1 MAPTEGAGAPA
12 AAAPTFRARRAGR
25 GHRRRALDDGSDS
38 DGGSGSGVQPPPPQQ
53 LSHLPTHNRPAAP
66 PPPPPPPPPQPP
78 QPPAPAPAGVP
89 PPPPQATPAHVS
101 RWGPPRLPPQPQQ
114 QQQQPATAPGKQPP
128 PAPPSMMALRAG
140 HGQPPPPPPP
150 PSVPLPGHGQPPPP
164 PPQPAASNPWGVP
177 ELTAEQVRR
186 SRWGA
191 PPPPGAG
198 SGAPPHA
205 RAPQPPREV
214 RLPQPLSIHRGTV
227 RSVRPFGVFVR
238 MPGYSKDGLV
248 HCSQVS
254 ERLDGD
260 PDVEGGPGGPKG
272 ATPEAAAALRVADE
286 RKVNKLRLIIAEG
299 EECWVKVVRVD
310 GERIALSMK
319 AVSQEDGTDL
329 DPSNAL
335 AGAGGGGGGSDEP
348 PPLWSI
354 HQATVT
360 SVRPFGLFVSMSG
373 YRKHG
378 LVFISQ
384 VSSYLGLDRGA
395 TDEEKIEALQEV
407 AKTGESVYVKVIGV
421 GTDEQGRLKIACS
434 MRVVS
439 QSDGTDQG
447 ECRRARWSARA
458 RARFYSVLEAIDEF
472 VCNS

>member
-1 MAPTEGAGAPA
+1 
-12 AAAPTFRARRAGR
+12 
-25 GHRRRALDDGSDS
+25 
-38 DGGSGSGVQPPPPQQ
+38 
-53 LSHLPTHNRPAAP
+53 
-66 PPPPPPPPPQPP
+66 
-78 QPPAPAPAGVP
+78 
-89 PPPPQATPAHVS
+89 
-101 RWGPPRLPPQPQQ
+101 
-114 QQQQPATAPGKQPP
+114 
-128 PAPPSMMALRAG
+128 MMALRAG

-150 PSVPLPGHGQPPPP
+150 PT
-164 PPQPAASNPWGVP
+164 SNPWGVP
-177 ELTAEQVRR
+177 ELTAE
-186 SRWGA
+186 
-191 PPPPGAG
+191 
-198 SGAPPHA
+198 
-205 RAPQPPREV
+205 
-214 RLPQPLSIHRGTV
+214 QPLSIHRGTV

-335 AGAGGGGGGSDEP
+335 AGAGGGGVGSDEP

-439 QSDGTDQG
+439 QSDGTDKDPNNLVASGDPKTGGGGDAMGGQG
-447 ECRRARWSARA
+447 GGSLPGASNAPIASIDDPLYLQRFQIHNTYAKTGGTEGYDLLVDDGNDPVPPPVPGPAGAADVAAGAAAALDGDGGDSPLQDGDRALDALLSTRP
-458 RARFYSVLEAIDEF
+458 
-472 VCNS
+472 